1 MSTHVLTFIA
11 SVDAKRIER
20 ANGQAFDLHQVHD
33 SDGNT
38 WVVKKPLADFAR
50 TLVGQQVE
58 LVTRQETKVTE
69 TGEWQNFYADS
80 IIPSTG
86 AGQTA
91 QPQPSERIPPPEGW
105 YYDSAGNLRPEA
117 RAEPEAPVSPSNGQE
132 DSETPY
138 GSAAVEREKRESI
151 NRSVAVKA
159 AAVVCSGDQY
169 VFWTMLRDLMGFLDE
184 GKLPKNI
191 EQASEYA
198 EKVVN
203 ASAEGASMP
212 SAGGS
217 ESDDDIPFDKTF

>member
-105 YYDSAGNLRPEA
+105 YYDSAGNLRPQPQP
-117 RAEPEAPVSPSNGQE
+117 EPEPTPVADPAS
-132 DSETPY
+132 Y
-138 GSAAVEREKRESI
+138 GSAVAERATRESI

-159 AAVVCSGDQY
+159 AAIVCSGDQY

-217 ESDDDIPFDKTF
+217 ESEDDIPFDKTF